1 MQDLR
6 AGFGTVT
13 GGGGRNVYLA
23 SAGYKDTSGSSKFTS
38 SELTKFDSLIRMAQG
53 SLSKAESMLNQ
64 MNSSDSTS
72 VGFRLKTFFNSVIRN
87 STGGMGKVKTL
98 QGQV

>member
-1 MQDLR
+1 
-6 AGFGTVT
+6 
-13 GGGGRNVYLA
+13 
-23 SAGYKDTSGSSKFTS
+23 
-38 SELTKFDSLIRMAQG
+38 
-53 SLSKAESMLNQ
+53 MLNQ

-98 QGQV
+98 QGQFRDYYENFINAEISAERQSQVNKNLYRRKKII